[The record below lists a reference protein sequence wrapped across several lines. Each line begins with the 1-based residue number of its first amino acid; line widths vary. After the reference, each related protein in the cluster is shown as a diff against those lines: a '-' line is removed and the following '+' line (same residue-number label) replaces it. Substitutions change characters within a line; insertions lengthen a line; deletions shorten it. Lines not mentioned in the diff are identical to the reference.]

1 MFSRNGFTV
10 QCSVDGLLASPAWE
24 IKPTTASGA
33 EGRGGL
39 AVEEHVRGSS
49 VKIVRFPE
57 EVFIDD
63 MRY

>member
-33 EGRGGL
+33 EGQGGL
-39 AVEEHVRGSS
+39 ARGEACKELLSENS
-49 VKIVRFPE
+49 QVP
-57 EVFIDD
+57 
-63 MRY
+63 